1 MDDPC
6 SAAWD
11 SADFAYR
18 AVFQTFSNEPEVL
31 GHEGM
36 AKSEQNTAQC
46 IEELKFQL
54 AYLAEVE
61 ESGPVPSTYSILV
74 SRIK

>member
-1 MDDPC
+1 
-6 SAAWD
+6 
-11 SADFAYR
+11 
-18 AVFQTFSNEPEVL
+18 
-31 GHEGM
+31 M